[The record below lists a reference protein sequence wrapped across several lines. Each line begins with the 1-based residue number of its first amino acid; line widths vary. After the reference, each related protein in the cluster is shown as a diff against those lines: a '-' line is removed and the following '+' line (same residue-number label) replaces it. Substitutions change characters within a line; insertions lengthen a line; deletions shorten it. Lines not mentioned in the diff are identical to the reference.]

1 MDMDSA
7 IIRKLMEHMN
17 VNGKALILTLAS
29 SGMRIGEALQIDLDD
44 INLEDNPPTIIIRG
58 ENTKSGDNRITFI
71 NKEAKQ
77 TLEEW
82 LKVRDKYL
90 KSSLNKNKGLV
101 NKGIGN
107 LKDENDSRLFP
118 FSYDNVKEIW
128 DNVLKKTGYDKVDKS
143 TGRKQLRIH
152 QLRKFFRSQ
161 LALGCPV
168 DIVENLMGHEGYLT
182 DAYRR
187 YTNKQ
192 MGEYYLKYE
201 HLLYISM
208 PEDILKLKSE
218 FTDELNNTKDALCHN
233 RSQVEVL
240 IAENRTLKERLSVME
255 DDSGK
260 FEYISPPKTA
270 RTYFIAVKEYIEHH
284 GIEFTTRE
292 LKNIKSKLPKG
303 SRARTVEMDMDSA
316 IIRKL
321 MEHMNVNGKA
331 LILTLASSGM
341 RIGEALQIDLD
352 DINLED
358 NPPTIIIRGEN
369 TKSGDNR
376 ITFINKEAKQ
386 TLEEWL
392 KVRDK
397 YLKSSLN
404 KNKGLVNKGIGNLK
418 DENDSRLFPFSYDNV
433 KEIWDN
439 VLKKTGY
446 DKVDKSTGR
455 KQLRIHQLRKFFR
468 SQLAL
473 GCPVDIVENLMGH
486 EGYLTDA
493 YRRYTNKQM
502 GEYYLKYEHLLY
514 ISMPEDILKLK
525 SEFTDE
531 LNNTKDALCHNRS
544 QVEVLI
550 AENRTLKERL
560 SVMEDDSGKFEY
572 ILQCL
577 ISGKQPEKLKL
588 VNGKLVFADE

>member
-1 MDMDSA
+1 MS
-7 IIRKLMEHMN
+7 KLESF
-17 VNGKALILTLAS
+17 L
-29 SGMRIGEALQIDLDD
+29 
-44 INLEDNPPTIIIRG
+44 NLH
-58 ENTKSGDNRITFI
+58 TKSTSETYNAGI
-71 NKEAKQ
+71 
-77 TLEEW
+77 
-82 LKVRDKYL
+82 VRFMEVTY
-90 KSSLNKNKGLV
+90 
-101 NKGIGN
+101 
-107 LKDENDSRLFP
+107 
-118 FSYDNVKEIW
+118 NVKRAGKRTTNEE
-128 DNVLKKTGYDKVDKS
+128 
-143 TGRKQLRIH
+143 RKHLHKLADQYLSEKRDYNEDLMNFAVSLR
-152 QLRKFFRSQ
+152 
-161 LALGCPV
+161 
-168 DIVENLMGHEGYLT
+168 D
-182 DAYRR
+182 
-187 YTNKQ
+187 
-192 MGEYYLKYE
+192 
-201 HLLYISM
+201 
-208 PEDILKLKSE
+208 
-218 FTDELNNTKDALCHN
+218 
-233 RSQVEVL
+233 
-240 IAENRTLKERLSVME
+240 
-255 DDSGK
+255 
-260 FEYISPPKTA
+260 SPPKTA

>member
-1 MDMDSA
+1 MF
-7 IIRKLMEHMN
+7 
-17 VNGKALILTLAS
+17 
-29 SGMRIGEALQIDLDD
+29 LQ
-44 INLEDNPPTIIIRG
+44 
-58 ENTKSGDNRITFI
+58 
-71 NKEAKQ
+71 
-77 TLEEW
+77 
-82 LKVRDKYL
+82 
-90 KSSLNKNKGLV
+90 
-101 NKGIGN
+101 
-107 LKDENDSRLFP
+107 
-118 FSYDNVKEIW
+118 
-128 DNVLKKTGYDKVDKS
+128 
-143 TGRKQLRIH
+143 
-152 QLRKFFRSQ
+152 
-161 LALGCPV
+161 
-168 DIVENLMGHEGYLT
+168 
-182 DAYRR
+182 
-187 YTNKQ
+187 
-192 MGEYYLKYE
+192 
-201 HLLYISM
+201 
-208 PEDILKLKSE
+208 
-218 FTDELNNTKDALCHN
+218 
-233 RSQVEVL
+233 
-240 IAENRTLKERLSVME
+240 
-255 DDSGK
+255 
-260 FEYISPPKTA
+260 
-270 RTYFIAVKEYIEHH
+270 
-284 GIEFTTRE
+284 
-292 LKNIKSKLPKG
+292 
-303 SRARTVEMDMDSA
+303 
-316 IIRKL
+316 
-321 MEHMNVNGKA
+321 
-331 LILTLASSGM
+331 
-341 RIGEALQIDLD
+341 
-352 DINLED
+352 
-358 NPPTIIIRGEN
+358 
-369 TKSGDNR
+369 
-376 ITFINKEAKQ
+376 
-386 TLEEWL
+386 
-392 KVRDK
+392 
-397 YLKSSLN
+397 SSLN